1 MKIDVI
7 IPVYR
12 PTEKLHKVIVQALQT
27 DAPSGANHSVTH
39 QGWDKAGCFGL

>member
-12 PTEKLHKVIVQALQT
+12 PTEKLHKVLYSLCIKPHNPEQIIL
-27 DAPSGANHSVTH
+27 
-39 QGWDKAGCFGL
+39 

>member
-7 IPVYR
+7 IPVYS
-12 PTEKLHKVIVQALQT
+12 PTEKLHKVLYRLCRQ